1 MDEEH
6 SGGHDYANS
15 GEYIQHHLTN
25 LQVCR
30 ADGGWVWND
39 CVGNF
44 WTINVDSMFF
54 SIVLGLAFILLFR
67 RVAKNAT
74 TGRPGKLQAAVELVI
89 GFIDTSVRDAFH
101 GHNKVIAP
109 LALTIFMWVLFMNLM
124 DLIPVDW
131 LPWAASLAHVPYLK
145 VVPTTDV
152 NVTFAMSLSV
162 FALVIY
168 YSIKVKG
175 GGGFLKELTF
185 HPIAPATKGI
195 GLLAAPLVIAFNFIL
210 EGVALLAKPVSLS
223 LRLFG
228 NMYAGELIFILIALL
243 GLYQI
248 PFHFGWAVFHILIVT
263 LQAFI
268 FMMLTIVYLSQAHDK
283 GDAH

>member
-6 SGGHDYANS
+6 SGAHTETAGDYIA
-15 GEYIQHHLTN
+15 HHLTN

-30 ADGGWVWND
+30 VDGGWVWND
-39 CVGNF
+39 CAGNF
-44 WTINVDSMFF
+44 WAINVDSMAF
-54 SIVLGLAFILLFR
+54 SLLLGFVFIFLFGK
-67 RVAKNAT
+67 VAQNAT
-74 TGRPGKLQAAVELVI
+74 AGRPGKLQTAIELVI

-101 GHNKVIAP
+101 AKNKLIAP
-109 LALTIFMWVLFMNLM
+109 LSLTIFVWVFFMNLM

-131 LPWAASLAHVPYLK
+131 LPTAASAVGVEYLK

-162 FALVIY
+162 FFLTLY

-175 GGGFLKELTF
+175 LGGFAKELTM
-185 HPIAPATKGI
+185 HPITPPTKGI
-195 GLLAAPLVIAFNFIL
+195 GLIAAPIVIAFNFIL
-210 EGVALLAKPVSLS
+210 EGMAFFISKPLSLS

-228 NMYAGELIFILIALL
+228 NMYAGELIFILIGLIGIWQLPLHFMWAL
-243 GLYQI
+243 
-248 PFHFGWAVFHILIVT
+248 FHILVIT

-268 FMMLTIVYLSQAHDK
+268 FMMLTIVYLAQAHE
-283 GDAH
+283 HEH

>member
-1 MDEEH
+1 MEEEH
-6 SGGHDYANS
+6 SGGHGETA

-30 ADGGWVWND
+30 VDGEWVWND
-39 CVGNF
+39 CAGNF
-44 WTINVDSMFF
+44 WGVNVDSMFF
-54 SIVLGLAFILLFR
+54 SLVLGIVFIYLFR
-67 RVAKNAT
+67 KVAKNIT
-74 TGRPGKLQAAVELVI
+74 TGRPGKLQAAIELVV

-109 LALTIFMWVLFMNLM
+109 LALTIFMWVFLMNLM

-131 LPWAASLAHVPYLK
+131 LPLAGAAAGVPYLK

-152 NVTFAMSLSV
+152 SVTFAMSLSV
-162 FALVIY
+162 FLLTIY

-175 GGGFLKELTF
+175 PIGFGKEFTM
-185 HPIAPATKGI
+185 HPIAPPTSGV
-195 GLLAAPLVIAFNFIL
+195 GLLAAPIIIAFNLIL
-210 EGVALLAKPVSLS
+210 EIVAFVSKPLSLS

-228 NMYAGELIFILIALL
+228 NMYAGELIFILIALI
-243 GLYQI
+243 GVYQL
-248 PFHFGWAVFHILIVT
+248 PLHFLWAVFHILVIT